1 MIGSENTAQPTPAP
15 LNVLLVE
22 DEPADAY
29 LVQLAFQ
36 ESQLDI
42 ELQRVVDGREAL
54 SYLRKE
60 PPFAA
65 ALRPGLILLDLNM
78 PGMSGLE
85 FLSVIKADKDLKR
98 LPVVILTTSDS
109 DKDIAGCYEM
119 GASGY
124 ITKPIDIDRFIQV
137 IKGLG
142 DYWLNILKKP
152 H

>member
-1 MIGSENTAQPTPAP
+1 MIEQMQSQQAVSSG
-15 LNVLLVE
+15 LRVLLVE

-42 ELQRVVDGREAL
+42 DLQRVADGKEAL
-54 SYLRKE
+54 AFLRKE
-60 PPFAA
+60 PPYVAA
-65 ALRPGLILLDLNM
+65 PRPGLILLDLNM
-78 PGMSGLE
+78 PGMNGKDVLRE
-85 FLSVIKADKDLKR
+85 LKADSDLKR

-109 DKDIAGCYEM
+109 DKDIASCYDM

-142 DYWLNILKKP
+142 DYWMNILKKP
-152 H
+152 V